1 MSKPY
6 RVIVWGPGAMGCG
19 LLRELIRRP
28 EFDVVGVLAY
38 SESKNGKDVGELIGH
53 PPIGVKVTTDQKAI
67 IALEADCAVWCGAM
81 PTSLEKAEVME
92 ADILALLE
100 SGKNVV
106 TPVAYHYAASPSHD
120 PSYIKR
126 VEAACRKGNSSIH
139 GTGENPGFWFERVA
153 LTLTGVCN
161 DVDYIKLFEYADCSG
176 MNGIDVLNAIGFG
189 VPPEQARGFATVLS
203 QIWQRY
209 HFAETLNFVSKS
221 LYGRHLDRIDFEP
234 EYHIA
239 AQDYVFS
246 KAKGDQIDF
255 TIKQGQVRAM
265 TYHFRGF
272 LDGKFRLEDCVNWFY
287 TPRTSPFTGKV
298 DSQWDFE
305 IEGKPT
311 SLKCTVNAMAS
322 IKDHLEFWP
331 GDPTSPTWYATIV
344 PMVQAI
350 PLVCAA
356 EPGVVMASAFASTVA
371 DLRTLPT
378 RKSLVD

>member
-1 MSKPY
+1 MNRY

-19 LLRELIRRP
+19 CLRELIRRP
-28 EFDVVGVLAY
+28 EFEIAGVLAY
-38 SESKNGKDVGELIGH
+38 SAAKNGKDVGELIGH
-53 PPIGVKVTTDQKAI
+53 APIGVKVTTDQAAI
-67 IALEADCAVWCGAM
+67 LAMEADCVIWCGAM
-81 PTSLEKAEVME
+81 PTSLEKAEEME
-92 ADILALLE
+92 ASILALLE

-106 TPVAYHYAASPSHD
+106 TPVAYHYAYSPSHD
-120 PSYIKR
+120 ATYAKR

-161 DVDYIKLFEYADCSG
+161 DVEYIKLEEYADCSG

-189 VPPEQARGFATVLS
+189 VPPEQARGFATVLG

-234 EYHIA
+234 EYHVA
-239 AQDYVFS
+239 DRDYVF
-246 KAKGDQIDF
+246 AKDSGDPIDF
-255 TIKQGQVRAM
+255 TIKKGQVRAM
-265 TYHFRGF
+265 SYHFRGY
-272 LDGKFRLEDCVNWFY
+272 LDGQFRLEDSVNWFL

-298 DSQWDFE
+298 DSQWDLE

-311 SLKCTVNAMAS
+311 SLQCTVRAVAS
-322 IKDHLEFWP
+322 VKDHLEFWP
-331 GDPTSPTWYATIV
+331 GDPTSPTWYVTIATMI
-344 PMVQAI
+344 QAI

-356 EPGVVMASAFASTVA
+356 EPGVLLPSVFASSVP
-371 DLRTLPT
+371 DLRMLPM
-378 RKSLVD
+378 RKSAVG